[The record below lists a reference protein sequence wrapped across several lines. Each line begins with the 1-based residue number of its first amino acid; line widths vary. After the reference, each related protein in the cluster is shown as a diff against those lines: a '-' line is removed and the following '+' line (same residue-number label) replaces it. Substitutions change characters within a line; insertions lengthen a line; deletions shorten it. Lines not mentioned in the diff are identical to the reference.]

1 MNVFK
6 ALWMQ
11 NDEEFFIGDREDENT
26 SSDLEL
32 IVDKIPGKEEQKEEA
47 EGQNILDYDIE
58 SFTDKPWNK
67 PGADITDYFNYG
79 FNETTW
85 REYCN
90 MQKRKSEFARGGAE
104 WTDEKYGGVRRGFN
118 EIKKEGEGDGNRGR
132 RGNRAEREGG
142 RRGPEGQRWEG
153 WNGRKEGGR
162 RRGDREERGQGRY
175 EERGEGRR
183 HGYRDG
189 GKRQ

>member
-1 MNVFK
+1 
-6 ALWMQ
+6 MQ
-11 NDEEFFIGDREDENT
+11 NDEEFFIGDQDDGST

-32 IVDKIPGKEEQKEEA
+32 IVDKVPGKEEQKEEN

-90 MQKRKSEFARGGAE
+90 MQRRKSEFARGGAE
-104 WTDEKYGGVRRGFN
+104 WTDEKYSGVRRGFN
-118 EIKKEGEGDGNRGR
+118 EIKREGEGDGYRGR

-142 RRGPEGQRWEG
+142 RRGSAEGQRWEG
-153 WNGRKEGGR
+153 WNGRKDGGR
-162 RRGDREERGQGRY
+162 RRGEREERGRY

-189 GKRQ
+189 KRQ

>member
-1 MNVFK
+1 
-6 ALWMQ
+6 MQ
-11 NDEEFFIGDREDENT
+11 NDEEFFVGDQDDENT

-32 IVDKIPGKEEQKEEA
+32 IVEKVPEKEEQKEET

-79 FNETTW
+79 FNEMTW
-85 REYCN
+85 KEYCN
-90 MQKRKSEFARGGAE
+90 MQKRKSEFARGGSE
-104 WTDEKYGGVRRGFN
+104 WTDEKYRGVRRGFS
-118 EIKKEGEGDGNRGR
+118 EIKKDGDGDGPRGR
-132 RGNRAEREGG
+132 RGSRDVG
-142 RRGPEGQRWEG
+142 RRGSGEGQRWEG
-153 WNGRKEGGR
+153 WSGRKEGGR
-162 RRGDREERGQGRY
+162 GRRGDREERRY

-183 HGYRDG
+183 QGYRDG

>member
-1 MNVFK
+1 MGVLE

-11 NDEEFFIGDREDENT
+11 GGEEFFVGDRDDENT

-32 IVDKIPGKEEQKEEA
+32 IIDKIPQKEEQKEEA
-47 EGQNILDYDIE
+47 EGQSILDYDIE

-85 REYCN
+85 REYCS
-90 MQKRKSEFARGGAE
+90 MQKRKSEFGSGGSE
-104 WTDEKYGGVRRGFN
+104 WTDEKYGGVRRGFS
-118 EIKKEGEGDGNRGR
+118 EIKKDGEGDGHRGR
-132 RGNRAEREGG
+132 RGRGEKDG
-142 RRGPEGQRWEG
+142 RRGGEGQRWE
-153 WNGRKEGGR
+153 WGRKDGR
-162 RRGDREERGQGRY
+162 GRRGDRDERGHGRY

-183 HGYRDG
+183 GYREG
-189 GKRQ
+189 GKGR